1 MIEKLLIKLIQLLID
16 YNKYEHVTWILYTF
30 FFMYY
35 ITMCKLT
42 IYSVPITFLVP
53 IREMSFKWQ
62 ICILYPNQT
71 IVY

>member
-1 MIEKLLIKLIQLLID
+1 MNMSHEYYI
-16 YNKYEHVTWILYTF
+16 H

-53 IREMSFKWQ
+53 IREISFK
-62 ICILYPNQT
+62 
-71 IVY
+71 